1 MLLKYLRNLIV
12 SVFCTLFLLR
22 YIPQMG
28 HADILTASGVIS
40 TVSGILF
47 GFILATISIFSAA
60 SENSNGIIKALKNNN
75 ILQVIIVNLLTA
87 GASLITA
94 CVIALIAMF
103 ANEKTLLHGEKIEF
117 ILIIESLSLRI
128 ISVITF
134 AFTWRKV
141 NWILP
146 HI

>member
-103 ANEKTLLHGEKIEF
+103 ANEKTL
-117 ILIIESLSLRI
+117 
-128 ISVITF
+128 
-134 AFTWRKV
+134 
-141 NWILP
+141 
-146 HI
+146 

>member
-60 SENSNGIIKALKNNN
+60 SENSNGIIKALKKQQHTSSYYCKSINRRCIFNYGMRYCFDSN
-75 ILQVIIVNLLTA
+75 VCQ
-87 GASLITA
+87 
-94 CVIALIAMF
+94 
-103 ANEKTLLHGEKIEF
+103 
-117 ILIIESLSLRI
+117 
-128 ISVITF
+128 
-134 AFTWRKV
+134 
-141 NWILP
+141 
-146 HI
+146 

>member
-103 ANEKTLLHGEKIEF
+103 ANEKTLLHGEKIKF
-117 ILIIESLSLRI
+117 ILIIESLSLLI